1 LNVVRLHSNALERRK
16 QRADYE
22 LHKDAKEALECLK
35 KVEMNEV
42 SRSLTAN
49 RNMGEFSN
57 YGEKLYM
64 EEKIRREKREKELEL
79 IKKMREEEELKNLT
93 FQPNISETAKNLYRG
108 NVFDRMQ
115 EVISQKKRKEFRI

>member
-1 LNVVRLHSNALERRK
+1 
-16 QRADYE
+16 
-22 LHKDAKEALECLK
+22 
-35 KVEMNEV
+35 MNEV

-93 FQPNISETAKNLYRG
+93 FQPNIRFLFFMVKFIYFLVKLQKIFIEEMYLIECKKL
-108 NVFDRMQ
+108 FLKK
-115 EVISQKKRKEFRI
+115 KKRV